1 MILEDICP
9 QKGVNV
15 RINVPLPKCTLER
28 LFVSTSGDRQME
40 WQASTENKRLAQTG
54 VPRRLLFP
62 KTEKPLLQPRH
73 VCSIG
78 KNRAGWARCGAVR
91 RVTHGQRA
99 MDGCAEVSLI
109 WACARRFPPVSC
121 RLACVS

>member
-1 MILEDICP
+1 MIVEDNCP

-40 WQASTENKRLAQTG
+40 RQASTENKRLAQTG

-62 KTEKPLLQPRH
+62 KTEKPLLQPRR

-78 KNRAGWARCGAVR
+78 KSAPDGLDAAQFGALR
-91 RVTHGQRA
+91 IDSAPWMAALRSA
-99 MDGCAEVSLI
+99 
-109 WACARRFPPVSC
+109 
-121 RLACVS
+121 